1 MKDDVKKLL
10 AEHRDEILPDARV
23 KEKVRRDLGL
33 SSVTESRMAYA
44 RGGEHALTDGR
55 KAAAAL
61 IAVLLVAAI
70 FLCIF
75 LPIWLQRG
83 GAPTPGGD
91 IGVFGDADSFY
102 AYGAASVGAIL
113 SSGEGSASS
122 SPHAVTADAA
132 VAAAEVYPVAAA
144 DADAAQVEILNK
156 YLSLVESLLGGSG
169 ITGESVAP
177 AEGYKFG
184 MRVTRVDL
192 LGGHDSYE
200 LYYNKK
206 FLGSETDGDETEENY
221 SITGVLVTDGGT
233 YRVSGTYQTESEE
246 DGRESELF
254 FRAYTGD
261 GTDSYIEFRQSQE
274 SEHDDGDPETG
285 AEYVYTVV
293 TDGVCRERTVVKY
306 EGEADETELSM
317 VIDRYDADDSCI
329 SREQLLFEDETEDG
343 ARVILV
349 RGTLDGEAVAFRIYV
364 RGDGYDYVFS
374 DGTHIP
380 GDRYDDDDDDDDDDD
395 WDD

>member
-55 KAAAAL
+55 KVAVAL

-102 AYGAASVGAIL
+102 VYGAASVGAIL

-169 ITGESVAP
+169 ITGESIAP
-177 AEGYKFG
+177 AEGYEFG

-200 LYYNKK
+200 LYYNKI

-274 SEHDDGDPETG
+274 SEHDDGDPETE
-285 AEYVYTVV
+285 AEYVYAVV
-293 TDGVCRERTVVKY
+293 TDGVRRERTVVEY
-306 EGEADETELSM
+306 EGETDETELSM
-317 VIDRYDADDSCI
+317 VIDRYDADGSRI
-329 SREQLLFEDETEDG
+329 SREQLFFEDETEDG
-343 ARVILV
+343 ARVIVV

-380 GDRYDDDDDDDDDDD
+380 GDRYDDDDDDDDD

>member
-55 KAAAAL
+55 KVAVAL

-177 AEGYKFG
+177 AEGYEFG

-200 LYYNKK
+200 LYYNKI

-221 SITGVLVTDGGT
+221 SITGVLVMDGGT

-261 GTDSYIEFRQSQE
+261 GADSYIEFRQSQE
-274 SEHDDGDPETG
+274 SEHDDGDPETE

-293 TDGVCRERTVVKY
+293 TDGVRRERTVVEY
-306 EGEADETELSM
+306 EGETDETELSM
-317 VIDRYDADDSCI
+317 VIDRYDADGSRI
-329 SREQLLFEDETEDG
+329 SREQLFFEDETEDG
-343 ARVILV
+343 ARVIVV
-349 RGTLDGEAVAFRIYV
+349 RGTLGGEAVAFRIYV

-380 GDRYDDDDDDDDDDD
+380 GDRYDDDDDDDDD

>member
-55 KAAAAL
+55 KAAVAL

-113 SSGEGSASS
+113 SSGEGGASS

-132 VAAAEVYPVAAA
+132 VAAAEVYPVAA
-144 DADAAQVEILNK
+144 ADAAQVEILNK

-177 AEGYKFG
+177 AEGYEFG

-261 GTDSYIEFRQSQE
+261 GADSYIEFRQSQE
-274 SEHDDGDPETG
+274 SEHDDGDPETE

-293 TDGVCRERTVVKY
+293 TDGVRRERTVVEY
-306 EGEADETELSM
+306 EGETDETELSM
-317 VIDRYDADDSCI
+317 VIERYDADGSI
-329 SREQLLFEDETEDG
+329 SREQLFFEDETEDG
-343 ARVILV
+343 ARVIVV

>member
-1 MKDDVKKLL
+1 M
-10 AEHRDEILPDARV
+10 

-55 KAAAAL
+55 KAAVAL

-113 SSGEGSASS
+113 SSGEGSVSS

-177 AEGYKFG
+177 AEGYEFG

-261 GTDSYIEFRQSQE
+261 GADSYIEFRQSQE
-274 SEHDDGDPETG
+274 SEHDDGDPETE

-293 TDGVCRERTVVKY
+293 TDGVRRERTVVEY
-306 EGEADETELSM
+306 EGETDETELSM
-317 VIDRYDADDSCI
+317 VIDRYDADGSRI

-343 ARVILV
+343 ARVIVV

-380 GDRYDDDDDDDDDDD
+380 GDRYDDDDDDDDD

>member
-55 KAAAAL
+55 KVAVAL

-83 GAPTPGGD
+83 GVPTPGGD

-132 VAAAEVYPVAAA
+132 VAVAEVYPVAA
-144 DADAAQVEILNK
+144 ADAAQVEILNK

-177 AEGYKFG
+177 AEGYEFG

-200 LYYNKK
+200 LYYNKR

-221 SITGVLVTDGGT
+221 SITGILVTDGGT

-246 DGRESELF
+246 DGRESELS

-261 GTDSYIEFRQSQE
+261 GADSYIEFRQSRE
-274 SEHDDGDPETG
+274 SEHDDGDPETE

-293 TDGVCRERTVVKY
+293 TDGVRRERTVVEY

-317 VIDRYDADDSCI
+317 VIDRYDADDSRI
-329 SREQLLFEDETEDG
+329 SREQLFFEDETEDG
-343 ARVILV
+343 ARVIVV

>member
-55 KAAAAL
+55 KATVAL

-144 DADAAQVEILNK
+144 DAAQVEILNK

-177 AEGYKFG
+177 AEGYEFG

-233 YRVSGTYQTESEE
+233 YRVRGTYQTESEE
-246 DGRESELF
+246 DERESELF
-254 FRAYTGD
+254 FRAYTDD
-261 GTDSYIEFRQSQE
+261 GADSYIEFRQSQE
-274 SEHDDGDPETG
+274 SEHDYGDPETE

-293 TDGVCRERTVVKY
+293 TDGVRRERTVVEY
-306 EGEADETELSM
+306 EGETDETELSM
-317 VIDRYDADDSCI
+317 VIDRYDADGSRI
-329 SREQLLFEDETEDG
+329 SREQLFFEDETEDG

-380 GDRYDDDDDDDDDDD
+380 GDRYDDDDDDDDD

>member
-55 KAAAAL
+55 KVAVAL

-122 SPHAVTADAA
+122 SSHAVTADAA
-132 VAAAEVYPVAAA
+132 VAAAEVYPVASA

-177 AEGYKFG
+177 AEGYGFG

-200 LYYNKK
+200 LHYNKI

-261 GTDSYIEFRQSQE
+261 GADSYIEFRQSQE
-274 SEHDDGDPETG
+274 SEHDDGDPETE

-293 TDGVCRERTVVKY
+293 TDGVRRERTVVEY

-317 VIDRYDADDSCI
+317 VIDRYDADGSRI
-329 SREQLLFEDETEDG
+329 SREQLFFEDETEDG
-343 ARVILV
+343 ARVIVV

-364 RGDGYDYVFS
+364 RGDRYDYVFS
-374 DGTHIP
+374 DGTHLP
-380 GDRYDDDDDDDDDDD
+380 GDCYDDDDDD

>member
-55 KAAAAL
+55 KAAVAL

-113 SSGEGSASS
+113 SSGEGSVSS

-177 AEGYKFG
+177 AEGYEFG

-261 GTDSYIEFRQSQE
+261 GADSYIEFRQSQE
-274 SEHDDGDPETG
+274 SEHDDGDPETE

-293 TDGVCRERTVVKY
+293 TDGVRRERTVVEY
-306 EGEADETELSM
+306 EGETDETELSM
-317 VIDRYDADDSCI
+317 VIDRYDADGSRI
-329 SREQLLFEDETEDG
+329 SREQLFFEDETEDG
-343 ARVILV
+343 ARVIV
-349 RGTLDGEAVAFRIYV
+349 ARGTLDGEAVAFRIYV

-380 GDRYDDDDDDDDDDD
+380 GDRYDDDDDDDDD

>member
-55 KAAAAL
+55 KVAVAL

-169 ITGESVAP
+169 ITGESVEP
-177 AEGYKFG
+177 AEGYGFG

-200 LYYNKK
+200 LYYNKI

-261 GTDSYIEFRQSQE
+261 GADSYIEFRQSQE
-274 SEHDDGDPETG
+274 SEHDDGDPETE

-293 TDGVCRERTVVKY
+293 TDGVRRERTVVEY

-317 VIDRYDADDSCI
+317 VIDRYDADGSRI
-329 SREQLLFEDETEDG
+329 SREQLFFEDETEDG
-343 ARVILV
+343 ARVIVV

-380 GDRYDDDDDDDDDDD
+380 GDRYDDDDDDDDD

>member
-55 KAAAAL
+55 KAAVAL

-144 DADAAQVEILNK
+144 DAAQVEILNK

-177 AEGYKFG
+177 AEGYEFG

-200 LYYNKK
+200 LYYKK
-206 FLGSETDGDETEENY
+206 IFLGSETDGDETEENY

-246 DGRESELF
+246 DGRESELS

-261 GTDSYIEFRQSQE
+261 GADSYIEFRQSQE
-274 SEHDDGDPETG
+274 SERDDGDPETE
-285 AEYVYTVV
+285 AEYVYIVV
-293 TDGVCRERTVVKY
+293 TDGVRERTVVKY

-317 VIDRYDADDSCI
+317 VIDRYDADGSRI
-329 SREQLLFEDETEDG
+329 SREQLFFEDETEDG
-343 ARVILV
+343 ARVIVV

-364 RGDGYDYVFS
+364 SGDGYDYVFS

>member
-10 AEHRDEILPDARV
+10 AEHRDEILPDTRV

-55 KAAAAL
+55 KVAVAL

-83 GAPTPGGD
+83 AAPTPGGD

-113 SSGEGSASS
+113 SSGEGSAAS

-132 VAAAEVYPVAAA
+132 VAAAEVYSVAAA

-177 AEGYKFG
+177 AEGYEFG

-200 LYYNKK
+200 LYYNKI

-233 YRVSGTYQTESEE
+233 YRVSGTYQTESGE

-274 SEHDDGDPETG
+274 SEHDDGDPETE

-293 TDGVCRERTVVKY
+293 TDGVRRERTVVEY

-317 VIDRYDADDSCI
+317 VIDRYDADGSRI
-329 SREQLLFEDETEDG
+329 SREQLFFEDETEDG
-343 ARVILV
+343 ARVIVV

-380 GDRYDDDDDDDDDDD
+380 GDRYDDDDDDDDDD

>member
-55 KAAAAL
+55 KAAVAL

-177 AEGYKFG
+177 AEGYEFG

-261 GTDSYIEFRQSQE
+261 GADSYIEFRQSQE
-274 SEHDDGDPETG
+274 SEHDDGDPETE

-293 TDGVCRERTVVKY
+293 TDGVRRERTVVEY
-306 EGEADETELSM
+306 EGETDETELSM
-317 VIDRYDADDSCI
+317 VIDRYNADGSRI
-329 SREQLLFEDETEDG
+329 SREQLFFEDETEDG
-343 ARVILV
+343 ARVIVV

-380 GDRYDDDDDDDDDDD
+380 GDRYDDDDDDD

>member
-55 KAAAAL
+55 KAAVAL

-177 AEGYKFG
+177 AEEYEFG

-261 GTDSYIEFRQSQE
+261 GADSYIEFGQSQE
-274 SEHDDGDPETG
+274 SEHDDGDPETE

-293 TDGVCRERTVVKY
+293 TDGVRRERTVVEY

-317 VIDRYDADDSCI
+317 VIDRYDADDSPI

-343 ARVILV
+343 ARVIVV

-380 GDRYDDDDDDDDDDD
+380 GDRYDDDDDDDDDD

>member
-55 KAAAAL
+55 KVAVAL

-177 AEGYKFG
+177 AEGYGFG

-200 LYYNKK
+200 LYYKK
-206 FLGSETDGDETEENY
+206 ISLGSETAGDETEENY

-261 GTDSYIEFRQSQE
+261 GADSYIEFKQSQE
-274 SEHDDGDPETG
+274 SEHDDGDPETE

-293 TDGVCRERTVVKY
+293 TDGVRERTVVEY

-317 VIDRYDADDSCI
+317 VIDRYDADGSRI
-329 SREQLLFEDETEDG
+329 SREQLFFEDETEDG
-343 ARVILV
+343 ARVIVV

-380 GDRYDDDDDDDDDDD
+380 GDRYDDDDDDDD

>member
-23 KEKVRRDLGL
+23 KEKARRDLGL

-55 KAAAAL
+55 KAAVAI

-144 DADAAQVEILNK
+144 DAAQVEILNK

-177 AEGYKFG
+177 AEGYEFG

-200 LYYNKK
+200 LYYNKR

-254 FRAYTGD
+254 FRADTGD
-261 GTDSYIEFRQSQE
+261 GADSYIEFRQSQE
-274 SEHDDGDPETG
+274 SEHDDGDPETE

-293 TDGVCRERTVVKY
+293 TDGVRRERTVVEY

-317 VIDRYDADDSCI
+317 VIDRYDADGSRI
-329 SREQLLFEDETEDG
+329 SREQLFFEDETEDG
-343 ARVILV
+343 ARVIVV
-349 RGTLDGEAVAFRIYV
+349 RGTLGGEAVAFRIYV

>member
-55 KAAAAL
+55 KAAVAL

-91 IGVFGDADSFY
+91 IGVFGNADSFY

-177 AEGYKFG
+177 AEGYEFG

-200 LYYNKK
+200 LYYNKR

-274 SEHDDGDPETG
+274 SEHDDGDPETE

-293 TDGVCRERTVVKY
+293 TDGVRRERTVVEY

-317 VIDRYDADDSCI
+317 VIDRYDADGSRI
-329 SREQLLFEDETEDG
+329 SREQLFFEDETEDG
-343 ARVILV
+343 ARVIVV

-380 GDRYDDDDDDDDDDD
+380 GDRYDDDDDDNDD

>member
-55 KAAAAL
+55 KVAVAL

-132 VAAAEVYPVAAA
+132 VAAAEVYSVAAA

-177 AEGYKFG
+177 AKGYEFG

-200 LYYNKK
+200 LYYNKI

-246 DGRESELF
+246 DGRESKLF
-254 FRAYTGD
+254 FRAYTDD
-261 GTDSYIEFRQSQE
+261 GADSYIEFKQSQE
-274 SEHDDGDPETG
+274 SEHDDGDPETE

-293 TDGVCRERTVVKY
+293 TDGVPREMTVVEY

-317 VIDRYDADDSCI
+317 VIERYDADGSI
-329 SREQLLFEDETEDG
+329 SREQLFFEDETEDG
-343 ARVILV
+343 ARVIVV

-364 RGDGYDYVFS
+364 CGDGYDYVFS

-380 GDRYDDDDDDDDDDD
+380 GDRYDDDDDDDDD

>member
-55 KAAAAL
+55 KAAVAL

-156 YLSLVESLLGGSG
+156 YLSLVESMLGGSG

-177 AEGYKFG
+177 AEGYEFG

-200 LYYNKK
+200 LYYNKI

-261 GTDSYIEFRQSQE
+261 GADSYIEFRQSQE
-274 SEHDDGDPETG
+274 SEHDDGDPETE

-293 TDGVCRERTVVKY
+293 TDGVRRERTVVEY

-317 VIDRYDADDSCI
+317 VIDRYDADGSRI
-329 SREQLLFEDETEDG
+329 SREQLFFEDETEDG
-343 ARVILV
+343 ARVIVV

>member
-23 KEKVRRDLGL
+23 KEKVRRDLGF

-55 KAAAAL
+55 KVAVAL

-75 LPIWLQRG
+75 LPILLQRG

-144 DADAAQVEILNK
+144 DAAQVEILNK

-177 AEGYKFG
+177 AEGYGFG

-200 LYYNKK
+200 LYYNKI

-246 DGRESELF
+246 DGRESKLF

-261 GTDSYIEFRQSQE
+261 SADSYIEFKQSQE
-274 SEHDDGDPETG
+274 SEHDDGDPETE

-293 TDGVCRERTVVKY
+293 TDGVRERTVVEY

-317 VIDRYDADDSCI
+317 VIERYDADGSRI
-329 SREQLLFEDETEDG
+329 SREQLFFEDETEDG
-343 ARVILV
+343 ARVIVV

-380 GDRYDDDDDDDDDDD
+380 GDRYDDDDDDDD

>member
-55 KAAAAL
+55 QVAVAL

-113 SSGEGSASS
+113 SSGEGSASP

-177 AEGYKFG
+177 AEGYEFG

-200 LYYNKK
+200 LYYNKR

-233 YRVSGTYQTESEE
+233 YRVRGTYQTESEE

-261 GTDSYIEFRQSQE
+261 GADSYIEFGQSQE
-274 SEHDDGDPETG
+274 SEHDDGDPETE

-293 TDGVCRERTVVKY
+293 TDGVRRERTVVEY

-317 VIDRYDADDSCI
+317 VIDRYDADGSRI
-329 SREQLLFEDETEDG
+329 SREQLFFEDETEDG
-343 ARVILV
+343 ARVIVV

-380 GDRYDDDDDDDDDDD
+380 GDRYDDDDNDDDD

>member
-55 KAAAAL
+55 KVAVAL

-177 AEGYKFG
+177 AEGYGFG

-200 LYYNKK
+200 LYYNKI

-261 GTDSYIEFRQSQE
+261 GADSYIEFRQSQE
-274 SEHDDGDPETG
+274 SEHDDGDPETE
-285 AEYVYTVV
+285 AEYVYIVV
-293 TDGVCRERTVVKY
+293 TDGVRRERTVVEY

-317 VIDRYDADDSCI
+317 VIDRYDADGSRI
-329 SREQLLFEDETEDG
+329 SREQLFFEDETEDG
-343 ARVILV
+343 ARVIVV

-380 GDRYDDDDDDDDDDD
+380 GDRYDDDDDDDDD

>member
-55 KAAAAL
+55 KAAVAL

-83 GAPTPGGD
+83 GASTPGGD

-169 ITGESVAP
+169 ITGESIAP
-177 AEGYKFG
+177 AEGYEFG

-200 LYYNKK
+200 LYYNKI

-261 GTDSYIEFRQSQE
+261 GTDSYIEFGQSQE
-274 SEHDDGDPETG
+274 SEHDDGDPETE

-293 TDGVCRERTVVKY
+293 TDGVPREMTVVEY

-317 VIDRYDADDSCI
+317 VIERYDADGSI
-329 SREQLLFEDETEDG
+329 SREQLFFEDETEDG
-343 ARVILV
+343 ARVIVV

-364 RGDGYDYVFS
+364 CGDGYDYVFS

-380 GDRYDDDDDDDDDDD
+380 GDRYDDDDDDDDD

>member
-55 KAAAAL
+55 KVAVAL

-177 AEGYKFG
+177 AEGYEFG

-200 LYYNKK
+200 LYYNKI

-221 SITGVLVTDGGT
+221 SITGILVTDGGT

-261 GTDSYIEFRQSQE
+261 GADSYIEFGQSQE
-274 SEHDDGDPETG
+274 SEHDDGDPETE

-293 TDGVCRERTVVKY
+293 TDGVPREMTVVGY

-317 VIDRYDADDSCI
+317 VIERYDADGSRI
-329 SREQLLFEDETEDG
+329 SREQLFFEDETEDG
-343 ARVILV
+343 ARVIVV
-349 RGTLDGEAVAFRIYV
+349 RGTLGGEAVAFRIYV

-380 GDRYDDDDDDDDDDD
+380 GDRYDDDDDDD

>member
-55 KAAAAL
+55 KVAVAL

-102 AYGAASVGAIL
+102 VYGAASVGAIL

-169 ITGESVAP
+169 ITGESIAP
-177 AEGYKFG
+177 AEGYEFG

-200 LYYNKK
+200 LYYNKI

-274 SEHDDGDPETG
+274 SEHDDGDPETE
-285 AEYVYTVV
+285 AEYVYAVV
-293 TDGVCRERTVVKY
+293 TDGVRRERTVVEY
-306 EGEADETELSM
+306 EGETDETELSM
-317 VIDRYDADDSCI
+317 VIERYDADGSI
-329 SREQLLFEDETEDG
+329 SREQLFFEDETEDG
-343 ARVILV
+343 ARVIVV

-380 GDRYDDDDDDDDDDD
+380 GDRYDDDDDDDDD

>member
-55 KAAAAL
+55 KVAVAL

-144 DADAAQVEILNK
+144 DAAQVEILNK

-177 AEGYKFG
+177 AEEYEFG

-254 FRAYTGD
+254 FRAYTDD
-261 GTDSYIEFRQSQE
+261 GADSYIEFKQSQE
-274 SEHDDGDPETG
+274 SEHDDGDPETE

-293 TDGVCRERTVVKY
+293 TDGVPREMTVVEY

-317 VIDRYDADDSCI
+317 VIDRYDADDSPI

-343 ARVILV
+343 ARVIVV

>member
-55 KAAAAL
+55 KVAVAL

-83 GAPTPGGD
+83 AAPTPGGD

-113 SSGEGSASS
+113 SSGEGSAAS

-132 VAAAEVYPVAAA
+132 VAAAEVYPVAA
-144 DADAAQVEILNK
+144 ADAAQVEILNK

-177 AEGYKFG
+177 AEGYEFG

-200 LYYNKK
+200 LYYNKR

-233 YRVSGTYQTESEE
+233 YRVRGTYQTESEE

-261 GTDSYIEFRQSQE
+261 GADSYIEFRQSQE
-274 SEHDDGDPETG
+274 SEHDDGDPETEV
-285 AEYVYTVV
+285 EYVYTVV
-293 TDGVCRERTVVKY
+293 TDGVRRERTVVEY

-317 VIDRYDADDSCI
+317 VIDRYDADGSRI
-329 SREQLLFEDETEDG
+329 SREQLFFEDETEDG
-343 ARVILV
+343 ARVIVV

>member
-55 KAAAAL
+55 KVAVAL

-144 DADAAQVEILNK
+144 DAAQVEILNK

-177 AEGYKFG
+177 AEGYEFG

-200 LYYNKK
+200 LYFNKI

-261 GTDSYIEFRQSQE
+261 GADSYIEFRQSQE
-274 SEHDDGDPETG
+274 SEHDDGDPETE

-293 TDGVCRERTVVKY
+293 ADGVRRERTVVEY
-306 EGEADETELSM
+306 EGETDETELSM
-317 VIDRYDADDSCI
+317 VIDRYDADGSRI
-329 SREQLLFEDETEDG
+329 SREQLFFEDETEDG
-343 ARVILV
+343 ARVIVV

-380 GDRYDDDDDDDDDDD
+380 GDRYDDDDNDDDD

>member
-55 KAAAAL
+55 KAAVAL
-61 IAVLLVAAI
+61 IAVLLIAAI

-177 AEGYKFG
+177 AEGYEFG

-200 LYYNKK
+200 LYYNKI

-233 YRVSGTYQTESEE
+233 YRVRGTYQTESEE

-261 GTDSYIEFRQSQE
+261 GADSYIEFRQSQE
-274 SEHDDGDPETG
+274 SEHDDGDPETE

-293 TDGVCRERTVVKY
+293 TDGVRRERTVVEY

-317 VIDRYDADDSCI
+317 VIERYDADGSI
-329 SREQLLFEDETEDG
+329 SREQLFFEDETEDG
-343 ARVILV
+343 TRVIVV

-380 GDRYDDDDDDDDDDD
+380 GDRYDDDDDDDDD

>member
-55 KAAAAL
+55 KVAVAL

-144 DADAAQVEILNK
+144 DADAVQVEILNK

-177 AEGYKFG
+177 AEGYEFG

-246 DGRESELF
+246 DERESELF
-254 FRAYTGD
+254 FRAYTDD
-261 GTDSYIEFRQSQE
+261 GADSYIEFKQSQE

-293 TDGVCRERTVVKY
+293 TDGVRRERTVVKY

-317 VIDRYDADDSCI
+317 VIDRYDADDSPI
-329 SREQLLFEDETEDG
+329 SREQLFFEDETEDG
-343 ARVILV
+343 ARVIVV

>member
-55 KAAAAL
+55 KAAVAL

-132 VAAAEVYPVAAA
+132 VAAAGVYPVAA
-144 DADAAQVEILNK
+144 ADAAQVEILNK

-177 AEGYKFG
+177 AEGYGFG

-200 LYYNKK
+200 LYYNKI

-261 GTDSYIEFRQSQE
+261 GADSYIEFRQSQE
-274 SEHDDGDPETG
+274 SEHDDGDPETE

-293 TDGVCRERTVVKY
+293 TDGVRRERTVVEY

-317 VIDRYDADDSCI
+317 VIDRYDADGSRI
-329 SREQLLFEDETEDG
+329 SREQLFFEDETEDG
-343 ARVILV
+343 ARVIVV

-380 GDRYDDDDDDDDDDD
+380 GDRYDDDDDDDD

>member
-10 AEHRDEILPDARV
+10 AEHRDEILPDTRV

-55 KAAAAL
+55 KAAVAL

-177 AEGYKFG
+177 AEGYGFG

-200 LYYNKK
+200 LYYNKI

-246 DGRESELF
+246 DERESELF

-261 GTDSYIEFRQSQE
+261 GADSYIEFRQSQE
-274 SEHDDGDPETG
+274 SEHDDGDPETE

-293 TDGVCRERTVVKY
+293 TDGVRRERTVVEY

-317 VIDRYDADDSCI
+317 VIDRYDADGSRI
-329 SREQLLFEDETEDG
+329 SREQLFFEDETEDG
-343 ARVILV
+343 ARVIVV

-380 GDRYDDDDDDDDDDD
+380 GDRYDDDDDDDDD

>member
-44 RGGEHALTDGR
+44 RGGEHALMDGR
-55 KAAAAL
+55 KVAVAL

-132 VAAAEVYPVAAA
+132 VAAAEVYSVAAA

-177 AEGYKFG
+177 AEGYGFG

-200 LYYNKK
+200 LYYNKI

-246 DGRESELF
+246 DGRESKLF

-261 GTDSYIEFRQSQE
+261 GADSYIEFKQSQE
-274 SEHDDGDPETG
+274 SEHDDGDPETE

-293 TDGVCRERTVVKY
+293 TDGVPREMTVVEY

-317 VIDRYDADDSCI
+317 VIERYDADGSI
-329 SREQLLFEDETEDG
+329 SREQLFFEDETEDG
-343 ARVILV
+343 ARVIVV

-364 RGDGYDYVFS
+364 CGDGYDYVFS

>member
-55 KAAAAL
+55 KAAVAL

-177 AEGYKFG
+177 AEGYGFG

-200 LYYNKK
+200 LYYNKI

-246 DGRESELF
+246 DGRESKLF

-261 GTDSYIEFRQSQE
+261 GADSSIELRQSQE
-274 SEHDDGDPETG
+274 SEHDDGDPETE

-293 TDGVCRERTVVKY
+293 TDGVRRERTVVEY

-317 VIDRYDADDSCI
+317 VIERYDADGSRI
-329 SREQLLFEDETEDG
+329 SREQLFFEDETEDG

-380 GDRYDDDDDDDDDDD
+380 GDRYDDDDDDDDD

>member
-55 KAAAAL
+55 KVAVAL

-177 AEGYKFG
+177 AEGYEFG

-200 LYYNKK
+200 LYYNKR

-233 YRVSGTYQTESEE
+233 YRVRGTYQTESEE

-261 GTDSYIEFRQSQE
+261 GADSYIEFRQSQE
-274 SEHDDGDPETG
+274 SEHDDDPETE

-293 TDGVCRERTVVKY
+293 TDGVRRERTVVEY

-317 VIDRYDADDSCI
+317 VIDRYDADGSRI
-329 SREQLLFEDETEDG
+329 SREQLFFEDETEDG
-343 ARVILV
+343 ARVIVV

-380 GDRYDDDDDDDDDDD
+380 GDRYDDDDD

>member
-55 KAAAAL
+55 KAAVAL

-132 VAAAEVYPVAAA
+132 VAAAGVYPVAA
-144 DADAAQVEILNK
+144 ADAAQVEILNK
-156 YLSLVESLLGGSG
+156 YLSLVESMLGGSG

-177 AEGYKFG
+177 AEGYEFG

-200 LYYNKK
+200 LDYNKI

-261 GTDSYIEFRQSQE
+261 GADSYIEFMQSQE
-274 SEHDDGDPETG
+274 SEHDDGDPETE
-285 AEYVYTVV
+285 AESEYVYTVV
-293 TDGVCRERTVVKY
+293 TDGVRRERTVVEY

-317 VIDRYDADDSCI
+317 VIDRYDADGSRI
-329 SREQLLFEDETEDG
+329 SREQLFFEDETEDG
-343 ARVILV
+343 ARVIVV

>member
-55 KAAAAL
+55 KVAVAL

-177 AEGYKFG
+177 AEGYEFG

-200 LYYNKK
+200 LYYKK
-206 FLGSETDGDETEENY
+206 IFLGSETDGDETEENY

-246 DGRESELF
+246 DGRESELS

-261 GTDSYIEFRQSQE
+261 GADSYIEFKQSQE
-274 SEHDDGDPETG
+274 SERDDGDPETE
-285 AEYVYTVV
+285 AEYVYIVV
-293 TDGVCRERTVVKY
+293 TDGVRERTVVKY

-317 VIDRYDADDSCI
+317 VIERYDADGSI
-329 SREQLLFEDETEDG
+329 SREQLFFEDETEDG

-380 GDRYDDDDDDDDDDD
+380 GDRYDDDDDDDDD

>member
-55 KAAAAL
+55 KVAVAL

-177 AEGYKFG
+177 AEEYEFG

-200 LYYNKK
+200 LYYNKI

-246 DGRESELF
+246 DGQESELS

-261 GTDSYIEFRQSQE
+261 GADSYIEFRQSQE

-293 TDGVCRERTVVKY
+293 TDGVRRERTVVKY

-317 VIDRYDADDSCI
+317 VIERYDADDSPI
-329 SREQLLFEDETEDG
+329 SREQLFFEDETEDG
-343 ARVILV
+343 ARVIVV

-380 GDRYDDDDDDDDDDD
+380 GDRYDDDDDDDDD

>member
-55 KAAAAL
+55 KVAVAL

-177 AEGYKFG
+177 AEGYGFG

-200 LYYNKK
+200 LYYKK
-206 FLGSETDGDETEENY
+206 ISLGSETDGDETEENY

-246 DGRESELF
+246 DGRESELS

-261 GTDSYIEFRQSQE
+261 GADSYIEFRQSQE
-274 SEHDDGDPETG
+274 SEHDDGDPETE

-293 TDGVCRERTVVKY
+293 TDGVRRERTVVEY

-317 VIDRYDADDSCI
+317 VIDRYDADGSRI
-329 SREQLLFEDETEDG
+329 SREQLFFEDETEDG
-343 ARVILV
+343 ARVIVV

-380 GDRYDDDDDDDDDDD
+380 GDRYDDDDDDDDD

>member
-55 KAAAAL
+55 KVAAAL

-169 ITGESVAP
+169 ITGESIAP
-177 AEGYKFG
+177 AEGYEFG

-200 LYYNKK
+200 LYYKK
-206 FLGSETDGDETEENY
+206 ISLGSETDGDETEENY

-246 DGRESELF
+246 DGRESELS

-261 GTDSYIEFRQSQE
+261 GADSYIEFRQSQE
-274 SEHDDGDPETG
+274 SEHDDGDPETE

-293 TDGVCRERTVVKY
+293 TDGVRRERTVVEY
-306 EGEADETELSM
+306 EGETDETELSM
-317 VIDRYDADDSCI
+317 VIDRYDADGSRI
-329 SREQLLFEDETEDG
+329 SREQLFFEDETEDG

-380 GDRYDDDDDDDDDDD
+380 
-395 WDD
+395 

>member
-55 KAAAAL
+55 KVAVAL

-177 AEGYKFG
+177 AKGYEFG

-200 LYYNKK
+200 LYYNKI

-261 GTDSYIEFRQSQE
+261 GADSYIEFRQSQE
-274 SEHDDGDPETG
+274 SGHDDGDPKTE

-293 TDGVCRERTVVKY
+293 TDDVRRERTVVEY

-317 VIDRYDADDSCI
+317 VIDRYDADGSSI
-329 SREQLLFEDETEDG
+329 SREQLFFEDETEDG

-380 GDRYDDDDDDDDDDD
+380 GDRYDDDDDDDDD